1 MPRLRSSLSR
11 LVALFLAVLAAALA
25 FPPAGPARA
34 QTITEVVV
42 EGTQRIDPATVR
54 SYLLL
59 RPGDQVDADKLDR
72 SMKALFA
79 TGLFSDVTI
88 DRQGARLVAKV
99 VENPI
104 VNRIQFE
111 GNRKLA
117 DDVLIQEIQLKPR
130 QVYTRTKVQNDVKR
144 MIDIYRRAGR
154 FAATVEPKVIELPQ
168 NRVDIAF
175 EIVEGDVT
183 AVRKIAFVGN
193 QHFSEARLRDVL
205 NTKESRWYRFLS
217 TADTYDPDRI
227 SFDRE
232 LLRKFYLAQGYADFR
247 VVSAV
252 AELTP
257 DRESFFVTFTVD
269 EGERYRFGKVDIQ
282 STLRDLKPEQVR
294 GSVLTEEGAWYDAD
308 QVDQSV
314 QRMTDRIGALGFAF
328 VDIRP
333 RISRD
338 RERKSIAVAYEVQEG
353 PRVYVDRIN
362 INGNTRTLDKVVRR
376 EMRLAEGDAFN
387 SAKMR
392 RSRQRLRYLG
402 FFDKADVTNVP
413 GESPDRTVVNV
424 DVQERSTGEISFGFG
439 FSSSD
444 GPLADIRLRERNL
457 LGRGQDL
464 MIGGMV
470 SGKRQEIDF
479 SFEEPYLFDTNV
491 AAGLDLFKVNRNFQ
505 REASYDVDS
514 YGGTVRARYE
524 MSENLRHTV
533 RVFARSETIQ
543 NVSSNAS
550 RFIREQVGTY
560 RTYGP
565 GHDLLYDRRDDRF
578 DPTDGYF
585 IRLSQDLAGFGGD
598 SNWLRNRLSAG
609 AYYPFAED
617 FIGSLTSESGF
628 IYDMGEPV
636 RINQR
641 FFVGGDNFRGFRSAG
656 IGPRDTSTGDSLGGK
671 RYVVGTAS
679 LSFPVGIPREVGMRT
694 FAFSDFGSLWDTDAN
709 GPSVVDENSIR
720 ASVGLGLSWR
730 SPLGPIRLSVATPV
744 VKETYDRDEIFRF
757 SFGSRF

>member
-1 MPRLRSSLSR
+1 M
-11 LVALFLAVLAAALA
+11 LAAALA

-338 RERKSIAVAYEVQEG
+338 RERKSISVAYEVQEG

-617 FIGSLTSESGF
+617 FIGSLTSESGL

>member
-11 LVALFLAVLAAALA
+11 LVALALAVLAAAVAL
-25 FPPAGPARA
+25 PPGPARA

-88 DRQGARLVAKV
+88 DRQGSRLVAKV

-111 GNRKLA
+111 GNRKLT
-117 DDVLIQEIQLKPR
+117 DEVLIQEIQLKPR

-144 MIDIYRRAGR
+144 LIDIYRRAGR

-175 EIVEGDVT
+175 EVVEGDVT
-183 AVRKIAFVGN
+183 SVRKIAFVGN

-338 RERKSIAVAYEVQEG
+338 RERKAIAVAYEVQEG

-413 GESPDRTVVNV
+413 GESPDRTIVNV

-585 IRLSQDLAGFGGD
+585 VRLSQDLAGFGGD

-609 AYYPFAED
+609 AYYPFSED

-628 IYDMGEPV
+628 IYDMGEAV

-744 VKETYDRDEIFRF
+744 VKESYDRDEIFRF

>member
-1 MPRLRSSLSR
+1 M
-11 LVALFLAVLAAALA
+11 LAAAVAL
-25 FPPAGPARA
+25 PPGPARA

-88 DRQGARLVAKV
+88 DRQGSRLVAKV

-111 GNRKLA
+111 GNRKLT
-117 DDVLIQEIQLKPR
+117 DEVLIQEIQLKPR

-144 MIDIYRRAGR
+144 LIDIYRRAGR

-175 EIVEGDVT
+175 EVVEGDVT
-183 AVRKIAFVGN
+183 SVRKIAFVGN

-338 RERKSIAVAYEVQEG
+338 RERKAIAVAYEVQEG

-413 GESPDRTVVNV
+413 GESPDRTIVNV

-609 AYYPFAED
+609 AYYPFSED

-628 IYDMGEPV
+628 IYDMGEAV

-744 VKETYDRDEIFRF
+744 VKESYDRDEIFRF

>member
-1 MPRLRSSLSR
+1 MPSVRSPLSR
-11 LVALFLAVLAAALA
+11 RVAVALLALA
-25 FPPAGPARA
+25 LVPQAAGPARA

-54 SYLLL
+54 SYLLI
-59 RPGDQVDADKLDR
+59 RPGDEVDADKLDR

-79 TGLFSDVTI
+79 TGLFADVAI
-88 DRQGARLVAKV
+88 DRQGSRLVAKV

-117 DDVLIQEIQLKPR
+117 DSVLIPEIQLKPR

-144 MIDIYRRAGR
+144 LIDIYRRAGR

-183 AVRKIAFVGN
+183 SVRKIAFVSN
-193 QHFSEARLRDVL
+193 QHFSESRLRDVL

-257 DRESFFVTFTVD
+257 DRESFFVTFTLD
-269 EGERYRFGKVDIQ
+269 EGDRYRFGKVDIQ
-282 STLRDLKPEQVR
+282 STLRDLKPEQIR
-294 GSVLTEEGAWYDAD
+294 GSVSTEEGAWYDAD

-314 QRMTDRIGALGFAF
+314 QRMTDRIGALGYAF

-338 RERKSIAVAYEVQEG
+338 RERKAIGVVYEVQEG

-362 INGNTRTLDKVVRR
+362 ISGNTRTLDKVVRR

-392 RSRQRLRYLG
+392 RSRQRLRFLG

-479 SFEEPYLFDTNV
+479 SFEEPYLFDSNV

-524 MSENLRHTV
+524 LSENLRHTV

-550 RFIREQVGTY
+550 RFIREQVGTFN
-560 RTYGP
+560 TYGP
-565 GHDLLYDRRDDRF
+565 GHDLIYDRRDDRF

-609 AYYPFAED
+609 AYYPFTED
-617 FIGSLTSESGF
+617 FIGSLTSESGYV
-628 IYDMGEPV
+628 YDMDQPV

-656 IGPRDTSTGDSLGGK
+656 IGPRDRATGDSLGGK

-694 FAFSDFGSLWDTDAN
+694 FAFSDFGSLWDTDAK
-709 GPSVVDENSIR
+709 GPTVFDENSIR
-720 ASVGLGLSWR
+720 ASIGVGLSWR

-744 VKETYDRDEIFRF
+744 VKESYDRDEIFRF

>member
-11 LVALFLAVLAAALA
+11 LVALALAVLAAAVAL
-25 FPPAGPARA
+25 PPGPARA

-88 DRQGARLVAKV
+88 DRQGSRLVAKV

-111 GNRKLA
+111 GNRKLT
-117 DDVLIQEIQLKPR
+117 DEVLIQEIQLKPR

-144 MIDIYRRAGR
+144 LIDIYRRAGR

-175 EIVEGDVT
+175 EVVEGDVT
-183 AVRKIAFVGN
+183 SVRKIAFVGN

-282 STLRDLKPEQVR
+282 STLRDLNPEQVR

-338 RERKSIAVAYEVQEG
+338 RERKAIAVAYEVQEG

-413 GESPDRTVVNV
+413 GESPDRTIVNV

-560 RTYGP
+560 KTYGP
-565 GHDLLYDRRDDRF
+565 GHDLVYDRRDDRF

-609 AYYPFAED
+609 AYYPFSED

-628 IYDMGEPV
+628 IYDMGEAV

-744 VKETYDRDEIFRF
+744 VKESYDRDEIFRF

>member
-1 MPRLRSSLSR
+1 MPSVRSPLSR
-11 LVALFLAVLAAALA
+11 LVAVALLALA
-25 FPPAGPARA
+25 LVPQAAGPARA

-54 SYLLL
+54 SYLLI
-59 RPGDQVDADKLDR
+59 RPGDEVDADKLDR

-79 TGLFSDVTI
+79 TGLFADVAI
-88 DRQGARLVAKV
+88 DRQGSRLVAKV

-117 DDVLIQEIQLKPR
+117 DSVLIPEIQLKPR

-144 MIDIYRRAGR
+144 LIDIYRRAGR

-183 AVRKIAFVGN
+183 SVRKIAFVSN
-193 QHFSEARLRDVL
+193 QHFSESRLRDVL

-257 DRESFFVTFTVD
+257 DRESFFVTFTLD
-269 EGERYRFGKVDIQ
+269 EGDRYRFGKVDIQ
-282 STLRDLKPEQVR
+282 STLRDLKPEQIR
-294 GSVLTEEGAWYDAD
+294 GSVSTEEGAWYDAD

-314 QRMTDRIGALGFAF
+314 QRMTDRIGALGYAF

-338 RERKSIAVAYEVQEG
+338 RERKAIGVVYEVQEG

-362 INGNTRTLDKVVRR
+362 ISGNTRTLDKVVRR

-392 RSRQRLRYLG
+392 RSRQRLRFLG

-479 SFEEPYLFDTNV
+479 SFEEPYLFDSNV

-524 MSENLRHTV
+524 MSENLRHMV

-560 RTYGP
+560 NTYGP
-565 GHDLLYDRRDDRF
+565 GHDLIYDRRDDRF

-598 SNWLRNRLSAG
+598 SDWLRNRLSAG
-609 AYYPFAED
+609 AYYPFTED

-628 IYDMGEPV
+628 IYDMDEPV

-656 IGPRDTSTGDSLGGK
+656 IGPRDLATGDSLGGK

-694 FAFSDFGSLWDTDAN
+694 FAFSDFGSLWDTDAK
-709 GPSVVDENSIR
+709 GPTVVDENSIR
-720 ASVGLGLSWR
+720 ASIGVGLSWR

-744 VKETYDRDEIFRF
+744 VKESYDRDEIFRF

>member
-1 MPRLRSSLSR
+1 MPSVRSPLSR
-11 LVALFLAVLAAALA
+11 LVAVALLALA
-25 FPPAGPARA
+25 LVLQAAGPARA

-54 SYLLL
+54 SYLLI
-59 RPGDQVDADKLDR
+59 RPGDEVDADKLDR
-72 SMKALFA
+72 SIKALFA
-79 TGLFSDVTI
+79 TGLFADVAI
-88 DRQGARLVAKV
+88 DRQGSRLVAKV

-117 DDVLIQEIQLKPR
+117 DSVLIPEIQLKPR

-144 MIDIYRRAGR
+144 LIDIYRRAGR

-183 AVRKIAFVGN
+183 SVRKIAFVGN
-193 QHFSEARLRDVL
+193 QHFSESRLRDVL

-257 DRESFFVTFTVD
+257 DRESFFVTFTLD
-269 EGERYRFGKVDIQ
+269 EGDRYRFGKVDIQ
-282 STLRDLKPEQVR
+282 STLRDLKPEQIR
-294 GSVLTEEGAWYDAD
+294 GSVSTEEGAWYDAD

-314 QRMTDRIGALGFAF
+314 QRMTDRIGALGYAF

-338 RERKSIAVAYEVQEG
+338 RERKAIGVVYEVQEG

-362 INGNTRTLDKVVRR
+362 ISGNTRTLDKVVRR

-392 RSRQRLRYLG
+392 RSRQRLRFLG

-479 SFEEPYLFDTNV
+479 SFEEPYLFDSNV

-560 RTYGP
+560 NTYGP
-565 GHDLLYDRRDDRF
+565 GHDLIYDRRDDRF

-609 AYYPFAED
+609 AYYPFTED

-628 IYDMGEPV
+628 IYDMDEPV

-656 IGPRDTSTGDSLGGK
+656 IGPRDLATGDSLGGK

-694 FAFSDFGSLWDTDAN
+694 FAFSDFGSLWDTDAK
-709 GPSVVDENSIR
+709 GPTVVDENSIR
-720 ASVGLGLSWR
+720 ASIGVGLSWR

-744 VKETYDRDEIFRF
+744 VKESYDRDEIFRF

>member
-1 MPRLRSSLSR
+1 ML
-11 LVALFLAVLAAALA
+11 ALA
-25 FPPAGPARA
+25 LVLQAAGPARA

-54 SYLLL
+54 SYLLI
-59 RPGDQVDADKLDR
+59 RPGDEVDADKLDR

-79 TGLFSDVTI
+79 TGLFADVAI
-88 DRQGARLVAKV
+88 DRQGSRLVAKV

-117 DDVLIQEIQLKPR
+117 DSVLIPEIQLKPR

-144 MIDIYRRAGR
+144 LIDIYRRAGR

-183 AVRKIAFVGN
+183 SVRKIAFVGN
-193 QHFSEARLRDVL
+193 QHFSESRLRDVL

-257 DRESFFVTFTVD
+257 DRESFFVTFTLD
-269 EGERYRFGKVDIQ
+269 EGDRYRFGKVDIQ
-282 STLRDLKPEQVR
+282 STLRDLKPEQIR
-294 GSVLTEEGAWYDAD
+294 GSVSTEEGAWYDAD

-314 QRMTDRIGALGFAF
+314 QRMTDRIGALGYAF

-338 RERKSIAVAYEVQEG
+338 RERKAIGVVYEVQEG

-362 INGNTRTLDKVVRR
+362 ISGNTRTLDKVVRR

-392 RSRQRLRYLG
+392 RSRQRLRFLG

-479 SFEEPYLFDTNV
+479 SFEEPYLFDSNV

-560 RTYGP
+560 NTYGP
-565 GHDLLYDRRDDRF
+565 GHDLIYDRRDDRF

-609 AYYPFAED
+609 AYYPFTED
-617 FIGSLTSESGF
+617 FIGSLTSESGYV
-628 IYDMGEPV
+628 YDMDQPV

-656 IGPRDTSTGDSLGGK
+656 IGPRDLATGDSLGGK

-694 FAFSDFGSLWDTDAN
+694 FAFSDFGSLWDTDAK
-709 GPSVVDENSIR
+709 GPTVFDENSIR
-720 ASVGLGLSWR
+720 ASIGVGLSWR

-744 VKETYDRDEIFRF
+744 VKESYDRDEIFRF

>member
-1 MPRLRSSLSR
+1 MPSVRSPLSR
-11 LVALFLAVLAAALA
+11 LVAVALLALA
-25 FPPAGPARA
+25 LVLQAAGPARA

-54 SYLLL
+54 SYLLI
-59 RPGDQVDADKLDR
+59 RPGDEVDADKLDR

-79 TGLFSDVTI
+79 TGLFADVAI
-88 DRQGARLVAKV
+88 DRQGSRLVAKV

-111 GNRKLA
+111 GNRKLT
-117 DDVLIQEIQLKPR
+117 DSVLIPEIQLKPR

-144 MIDIYRRAGR
+144 LIDIYRRAGR

-183 AVRKIAFVGN
+183 SVRKIAFVSN
-193 QHFSEARLRDVL
+193 QHFSESRLRDVL

-257 DRESFFVTFTVD
+257 DRESFFVTFTLD
-269 EGERYRFGKVDIQ
+269 EGDRYRFGKVDIQ
-282 STLRDLKPEQVR
+282 STLRDLKPEQIR
-294 GSVLTEEGAWYDAD
+294 GSVSTEEGAWYDAD

-314 QRMTDRIGALGFAF
+314 QRMTDRIGALGYAF

-338 RERKSIAVAYEVQEG
+338 RERKAIGVVYEVQEG

-362 INGNTRTLDKVVRR
+362 ISGNTRTLDKVVRR

-392 RSRQRLRYLG
+392 RSRQRLRFLG

-479 SFEEPYLFDTNV
+479 SFEEPYLFDSNV

-550 RFIREQVGTY
+550 RFIREQVGTFN
-560 RTYGP
+560 TYGP
-565 GHDLLYDRRDDRF
+565 GHDLIYDRRDDRF

-598 SNWLRNRLSAG
+598 SDWLRNRLSAG
-609 AYYPFAED
+609 AYYPFTED

-628 IYDMGEPV
+628 IYDMDEPV

-656 IGPRDTSTGDSLGGK
+656 IGPRDLATGDSLGGK

-694 FAFSDFGSLWDTDAN
+694 FAFSDFGSLWDTDAK
-709 GPSVVDENSIR
+709 GPTVVDENSIR
-720 ASVGLGLSWR
+720 ASIGVGLSWR

-744 VKETYDRDEIFRF
+744 VKESYDRDEIFRF

>member
-1 MPRLRSSLSR
+1 
-11 LVALFLAVLAAALA
+11 VLAAAVAL
-25 FPPAGPARA
+25 PPGPARA

-88 DRQGARLVAKV
+88 DRQGSRLVAKV

-111 GNRKLA
+111 GNRKLT
-117 DDVLIQEIQLKPR
+117 DEVLIQEIQLKPR

-144 MIDIYRRAGR
+144 LIDIYRRAGR

-175 EIVEGDVT
+175 EVVEGDVT
-183 AVRKIAFVGN
+183 SVRKIAFVGN

-338 RERKSIAVAYEVQEG
+338 RERKAIAVAYEVQEG

-413 GESPDRTVVNV
+413 GESPDRTIVNV

-609 AYYPFAED
+609 AYYPFSED

-628 IYDMGEPV
+628 IYDMGEAV

-694 FAFSDFGSLWDTDAN
+694 FAFSDFGSLWDTDVN

-744 VKETYDRDEIFRF
+744 VKESYDRDEIFRF

>member
-1 MPRLRSSLSR
+1 M
-11 LVALFLAVLAAALA
+11 LAAALA

-88 DRQGARLVAKV
+88 DRQGSRLVAKV

-338 RERKSIAVAYEVQEG
+338 RERKSISVAYEVQEG

-550 RFIREQVGTY
+550 RFIREQVGTF

-617 FIGSLTSESGF
+617 FIGSLTSESGL

>member
-1 MPRLRSSLSR
+1 M
-11 LVALFLAVLAAALA
+11 LAAALA

-88 DRQGARLVAKV
+88 DRQGSRLVAKV

-617 FIGSLTSESGF
+617 FIGSLTSESGL

>member
-1 MPRLRSSLSR
+1 LPRLRSSLSR
-11 LVALFLAVLAAALA
+11 LVALALAVLAAAVAL
-25 FPPAGPARA
+25 PPGPARA

-88 DRQGARLVAKV
+88 DRQGSRLVAKV

-111 GNRKLA
+111 GNRKLT
-117 DDVLIQEIQLKPR
+117 DEVLIQEIQLKPR

-144 MIDIYRRAGR
+144 LIDIYRRAGR

-175 EIVEGDVT
+175 EVVEGDVT
-183 AVRKIAFVGN
+183 SVRKIAFVGN

-282 STLRDLKPEQVR
+282 STLRDLNPEQVR

-338 RERKSIAVAYEVQEG
+338 RERKAIAVAYEVQEG

-413 GESPDRTVVNV
+413 GESPDRTIVNV

-609 AYYPFAED
+609 AYYPFSED

-628 IYDMGEPV
+628 IYDMGEAV

-744 VKETYDRDEIFRF
+744 VKESYDRDEIFRF

>member
-1 MPRLRSSLSR
+1 M
-11 LVALFLAVLAAALA
+11 LAAALA

>member
-1 MPRLRSSLSR
+1 
-11 LVALFLAVLAAALA
+11 VLAAALA

-565 GHDLLYDRRDDRF
+565 GHDLVYDRRDDRF

>member
-1 MPRLRSSLSR
+1 LPRLRSSLSR

-88 DRQGARLVAKV
+88 DRQGSRLVAKV

-565 GHDLLYDRRDDRF
+565 GHDLVYDRRDDRF

-617 FIGSLTSESGF
+617 FIGSLTSESGL

>member
-1 MPRLRSSLSR
+1 MPSVRSPLSR
-11 LVALFLAVLAAALA
+11 LVAVALLALA
-25 FPPAGPARA
+25 LVLQAAGPARA

-54 SYLLL
+54 SYLLI
-59 RPGDQVDADKLDR
+59 RPGDEVDADKLDR

-79 TGLFSDVTI
+79 TGLFADVAI
-88 DRQGARLVAKV
+88 DRQGSRLVAKV

-117 DDVLIQEIQLKPR
+117 DSVLIPEIQLKPR

-144 MIDIYRRAGR
+144 LIDIYRRAGR

-183 AVRKIAFVGN
+183 SVRKIAFVGN
-193 QHFSEARLRDVL
+193 QHFSESRLRDVL

-257 DRESFFVTFTVD
+257 DRESFFVTFTLD
-269 EGERYRFGKVDIQ
+269 EGDRYRFGKVDIQ
-282 STLRDLKPEQVR
+282 STLRDLKPEQIR
-294 GSVLTEEGAWYDAD
+294 GSVSTEEGAWYDAD

-314 QRMTDRIGALGFAF
+314 QRMTDRIGALGYAF

-338 RERKSIAVAYEVQEG
+338 RERKAIGVVYEVQEG

-362 INGNTRTLDKVVRR
+362 ISGNTRTLDKVVRR

-392 RSRQRLRYLG
+392 RSRQRLRFLG

-479 SFEEPYLFDTNV
+479 SFEEPYLFDSNV

-550 RFIREQVGTY
+550 RFIREQVGTFN
-560 RTYGP
+560 TYGP
-565 GHDLLYDRRDDRF
+565 GHDLIYDRRDDRF

-609 AYYPFAED
+609 AYYPFTED

-628 IYDMGEPV
+628 IYDMDEPV

-656 IGPRDTSTGDSLGGK
+656 IGPRDRATGDSLGGK

-694 FAFSDFGSLWDTDAN
+694 FAFSDFGSLWDTDAK
-709 GPSVVDENSIR
+709 GPTVVDENSIR
-720 ASVGLGLSWR
+720 ASIGVGLSWR

-744 VKETYDRDEIFRF
+744 VKESYDRDEIFRF

>member
-1 MPRLRSSLSR
+1 
-11 LVALFLAVLAAALA
+11 VLAAALA

-550 RFIREQVGTY
+550 RFIREQVGTF

>member
-1 MPRLRSSLSR
+1 M
-11 LVALFLAVLAAALA
+11 LAAAVAL
-25 FPPAGPARA
+25 PPGPARA

-88 DRQGARLVAKV
+88 DRQGSRLVAKV

-111 GNRKLA
+111 GNRKLT
-117 DDVLIQEIQLKPR
+117 DEVLIQEIQLKPR

-144 MIDIYRRAGR
+144 LIDIYRRAGR

-175 EIVEGDVT
+175 EVVEGDVT
-183 AVRKIAFVGN
+183 SVRKIAFVGN

-257 DRESFFVTFTVD
+257 ERESFFVTFTVD

-282 STLRDLKPEQVR
+282 STLRDLNPEQVR

-338 RERKSIAVAYEVQEG
+338 RERKAIAVAYEVQEG

-413 GESPDRTVVNV
+413 GESPDRTIVNV

-609 AYYPFAED
+609 AYYPFSED

-628 IYDMGEPV
+628 IYDMGEAV

-744 VKETYDRDEIFRF
+744 VKESYDRDEIFRF

>member
-1 MPRLRSSLSR
+1 MPSVRSPLSR
-11 LVALFLAVLAAALA
+11 LVAVALLALA
-25 FPPAGPARA
+25 LVLQAAGPARA

-54 SYLLL
+54 SYLLI
-59 RPGDQVDADKLDR
+59 RPGDEVDADKLDR

-79 TGLFSDVTI
+79 TGLFADVAI
-88 DRQGARLVAKV
+88 DRQGSRLVAKV

-111 GNRKLA
+111 GNRKLT
-117 DDVLIQEIQLKPR
+117 DSVLIPEIQLKPR

-144 MIDIYRRAGR
+144 LIDIYRRAGR

-183 AVRKIAFVGN
+183 SVRKIAFVGN
-193 QHFSEARLRDVL
+193 QHFSESRLRDVL

-257 DRESFFVTFTVD
+257 DRESFFVTFTLD
-269 EGERYRFGKVDIQ
+269 EGDRYRFGKVDIQ
-282 STLRDLKPEQVR
+282 STLRDLKPEQIR
-294 GSVLTEEGAWYDAD
+294 GSVSTEEGAWYDAD

-314 QRMTDRIGALGFAF
+314 QRMTDRIGALGYAF

-338 RERKSIAVAYEVQEG
+338 RERKAIGVVYEVQEG

-362 INGNTRTLDKVVRR
+362 ISGNTRTLDKVVRR

-392 RSRQRLRYLG
+392 RSRQRLRFLG

-479 SFEEPYLFDTNV
+479 SFEEPYLFDSNV

-560 RTYGP
+560 NTYGP
-565 GHDLLYDRRDDRF
+565 GHDLIYDRRDDRF

-609 AYYPFAED
+609 AYYPFTED
-617 FIGSLTSESGF
+617 FIGSLTSESGYV
-628 IYDMGEPV
+628 YDMDQPV

-656 IGPRDTSTGDSLGGK
+656 IGPRDRATGDSLGGK

-694 FAFSDFGSLWDTDAN
+694 FAFSDFGSLWDTDAK
-709 GPSVVDENSIR
+709 GPTVVDENSIR
-720 ASVGLGLSWR
+720 ASIGVGLSWR

-744 VKETYDRDEIFRF
+744 VKESYDRDEIFRF

>member
-1 MPRLRSSLSR
+1 LL
-11 LVALFLAVLAAALA
+11 ALA
-25 FPPAGPARA
+25 LVLQAAGPARA

-54 SYLLL
+54 SYLLI
-59 RPGDQVDADKLDR
+59 RPGDEVDADKLDR

-79 TGLFSDVTI
+79 TGLFADVAI
-88 DRQGARLVAKV
+88 DRQGSRLVAKV

-117 DDVLIQEIQLKPR
+117 DSVLIPEIQLKPR

-144 MIDIYRRAGR
+144 LIDIYRRAGR

-183 AVRKIAFVGN
+183 SVRKIAFVSN
-193 QHFSEARLRDVL
+193 QHFSESRLRDVL

-257 DRESFFVTFTVD
+257 DRESFFVTFTLD
-269 EGERYRFGKVDIQ
+269 EGDRYRFGKVDIQ
-282 STLRDLKPEQVR
+282 STLRDLKPEQIR
-294 GSVLTEEGAWYDAD
+294 GSVSTEEGAWYDAD

-314 QRMTDRIGALGFAF
+314 QRMTDRIGALGYAF

-338 RERKSIAVAYEVQEG
+338 RERKAIGVVYEVQEG

-362 INGNTRTLDKVVRR
+362 ISGNTRTLDKVVRR

-392 RSRQRLRYLG
+392 RSRQRLRFLG

-479 SFEEPYLFDTNV
+479 SFEEPYLFDSNV

-560 RTYGP
+560 NTYGP
-565 GHDLLYDRRDDRF
+565 GHDLIYDRRDDRF

-609 AYYPFAED
+609 AYYPFTED

-628 IYDMGEPV
+628 IYDMDEPV

-656 IGPRDTSTGDSLGGK
+656 IGPRDLATGDSLGGK

-694 FAFSDFGSLWDTDAN
+694 FAFSDFGSLWDTDAK
-709 GPSVVDENSIR
+709 GPTVVDENSIR
-720 ASVGLGLSWR
+720 ASIGVGLSWR

-744 VKETYDRDEIFRF
+744 VKESYDRDEIFRF

>member
-1 MPRLRSSLSR
+1 
-11 LVALFLAVLAAALA
+11 VLAAAVAL
-25 FPPAGPARA
+25 PPGPARA

-88 DRQGARLVAKV
+88 DRQGSRLVAKV

-111 GNRKLA
+111 GNRKLT
-117 DDVLIQEIQLKPR
+117 DEVLIQEIQLKPR

-144 MIDIYRRAGR
+144 LIDIYRRAGR

-175 EIVEGDVT
+175 EVVEGDVT
-183 AVRKIAFVGN
+183 SVRKIAFVGN

-338 RERKSIAVAYEVQEG
+338 RERKAIAVAYEVQEG

-413 GESPDRTVVNV
+413 GESPDRTIVNV

-609 AYYPFAED
+609 AYYPFSED

-628 IYDMGEPV
+628 IYDMGEAV

-744 VKETYDRDEIFRF
+744 VKESYDRDEIFRF

>member
-1 MPRLRSSLSR
+1 MPSVRSPLSR
-11 LVALFLAVLAAALA
+11 RVAVALLALA
-25 FPPAGPARA
+25 LVPQAAGPARA

-54 SYLLL
+54 SYLLI
-59 RPGDQVDADKLDR
+59 RPGDEVDADKLDR

-79 TGLFSDVTI
+79 TGLFADVAI
-88 DRQGARLVAKV
+88 DRQGSRLVAKV

-111 GNRKLA
+111 GNRKLT
-117 DDVLIQEIQLKPR
+117 DSVLIPEIQLKPR

-144 MIDIYRRAGR
+144 LIDIYRRAGR

-183 AVRKIAFVGN
+183 SVRKIAFVGN
-193 QHFSEARLRDVL
+193 QHFSESRLRDVL

-257 DRESFFVTFTVD
+257 DRESFFVTFTLD
-269 EGERYRFGKVDIQ
+269 EGDRYRFGKVDIQ
-282 STLRDLKPEQVR
+282 STLRDLKPEQIR
-294 GSVLTEEGAWYDAD
+294 GSVSTEEGAWYDAD

-314 QRMTDRIGALGFAF
+314 QQMTDRIGALGYAF

-338 RERKSIAVAYEVQEG
+338 RERKAIGVVYEVQEG

-362 INGNTRTLDKVVRR
+362 ISGNTRTLDKVVRR

-392 RSRQRLRYLG
+392 RSRQRLRFLG

-479 SFEEPYLFDTNV
+479 SFEEPYLFDSNV

-560 RTYGP
+560 NTYGP
-565 GHDLLYDRRDDRF
+565 GHDLIYDRRDDRF

-609 AYYPFAED
+609 AYYPFTED

-628 IYDMGEPV
+628 IYDMDEPV

-656 IGPRDTSTGDSLGGK
+656 IGPRDRATGDSLGGK

-694 FAFSDFGSLWDTDAN
+694 FAFSDFGSLWDTDAK
-709 GPSVVDENSIR
+709 GPTVVDENSIR
-720 ASVGLGLSWR
+720 ASIGVGLSWR

-744 VKETYDRDEIFRF
+744 VKESYDRDEIFRF